1 MYPHHLTHMNIALI
15 CLDPVLDM
23 SQLLLIGAFNQDV
36 TKKNG
41 WLEAPRFEA
50 LVHPVANYSYAVL
63 KCCLDTPWVHEE
75 SRLLSPNTG
84 DILGLYLTLFG

>member
-1 MYPHHLTHMNIALI
+1 MNIALI

-36 TKKNG
+36 TKKMVG
-41 WLEAPRFEA
+41 LKRQARFEA
-50 LVHPVANYSYAVL
+50 LVHPVANYSYTVL

-84 DILGLYLTLFG
+84 TYWDYI